1 MSNNITLSVE
11 DALTNIDN
19 ALAQLN
25 ANRQAHDIL
34 KASVERLRSEII
46 DLNGRLLTQSTEV
59 QTLYTSRIFE
69 LERQIEE
76 LENRPIPAADPIV
89 DVIETEKG

>member
-1 MSNNITLSVE
+1 MSNTISLSVE

-34 KASVERLRSEII
+34 KASVDRLRSEIAE
-46 DLNGRLLTQSTEV
+46 LNSRLLTQSTEV
-59 QTLYTSRIFE
+59 QALYTSRIDE
-69 LERQIEE
+69 LERQILD
-76 LENRPIPAADPIV
+76 LENRPIQAAEP
-89 DVIETEKG
+89 EKG